1 MTCVNV
7 SADER
12 YGIHDRKAGG
22 RLYCDANHR
31 SKRRA
36 ARSGHLIARNSQG
49 LPMQRSVIDVTSN
62 RPSVLPFSRRC
73 RWGWVFRSRP
83 YQPTHPPPKKTGV
96 AHRRQIL
103 AREFVSVAERA
114 YRPPQPNAGLGDKP
128 SQNRRAR
135 LHPPS
140 VPRVAIPR
148 NCRCAQIDSSINDGQ
163 SGGSYL
169 RWHPR
174 ACEYAESPSP
184 RESWSRRGYGS
195 AGLQALELRPSRPVR
210 GRLL

>member
-1 MTCVNV
+1 LARKGSPELKRCGRVDRCPCGQIRSECTSDYMTCVNV

-31 SKRRA
+31 SERRA

-83 YQPTHPPPKKTGV
+83 YQPTPPPQKNWSG
-96 AHRRQIL
+96 
-103 AREFVSVAERA
+103 S
-114 YRPPQPNAGLGDKP
+114 PPPD
-128 SQNRRAR
+128 
-135 LHPPS
+135 
-140 VPRVAIPR
+140 
-148 NCRCAQIDSSINDGQ
+148 
-163 SGGSYL
+163 
-169 RWHPR
+169 PR
-174 ACEYAESPSP
+174 AGIRIRNRAGIPTPSAEC
-184 RESWSRRGYGS
+184 GIG
-195 AGLQALELRPSRPVR
+195 GQAFPRPSRSAPSAKRATGRYTSELQVRPNRFVDQRRSIRRILSPVASPGVR
-210 GRLL
+210 IR